1 MLNLIR
7 PLAEPILRKNL
18 LLFNF
23 FTFIYY
29 YAGYIFYIFFKL
41 FKKPYIGG
49 YLFSNQDMGRKRQK
63 TICNILKSINK
74 KQINIL
80 EIGVFCG
87 QTTLKLSNE
96 CKKNNIDYNITCLD
110 LWDDFEL
117 SQGNK
122 NFQYKKIIKDL
133 KNQNIFKL
141 FKYNIKTANIE
152 NKISIV
158 RENSIKYLRNVENKF
173 DLIIIDGSHL
183 YDVVFQDIKNSL
195 KAIKDG
201 GIIIGDD
208 YEVLHSDLETESLV
222 KLVNKKVDIAYDK
235 NLSKIYHPGVT
246 YAVNELLGNLNS
258 FNGLFC
264 VKKQHKVFKDYFNDF

>member
-7 PLAEPILRKNL
+7 PLVEPILRKNL
-18 LLFNF
+18 FLLNF

-41 FKKPYIGG
+41 FKKPYVGG
-49 YLFSNQDMGRKRQK
+49 YLFSNQDIGRKRQK

-110 LWDDFEL
+110 LWDEYEL
-117 SQGNK
+117 SQKNK
-122 NFQYKKIIKDL
+122 NFKDKKTIENL
-133 KNQNIFKL
+133 KNKNIFKL
-141 FKYNIKTANIE
+141 FKHNIKTANIE
-152 NKISIV
+152 NKISII

-173 DLIIIDGSHL
+173 DLILIDGSHL

-195 KAIKDG
+195 KAI
-201 GIIIGDD
+201 
-208 YEVLHSDLETESLV
+208 
-222 KLVNKKVDIAYDK
+222 
-235 NLSKIYHPGVT
+235 
-246 YAVNELLGNLNS
+246 
-258 FNGLFC
+258 
-264 VKKQHKVFKDYFNDF
+264 